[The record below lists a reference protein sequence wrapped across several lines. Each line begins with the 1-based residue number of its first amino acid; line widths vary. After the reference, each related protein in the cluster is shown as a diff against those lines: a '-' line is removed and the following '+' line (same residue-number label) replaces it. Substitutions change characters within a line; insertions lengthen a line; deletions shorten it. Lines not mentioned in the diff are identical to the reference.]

1 MARRLLD
8 CPAYSMTPPKGECPL
23 TGHGGGQSS
32 ETKGTP
38 MLNWAITFFLIA
50 IVAAVL
56 GFGGLAGDF
65 AMLARICFFVF
76 LIIAVASFIFG
87 RRVI

>member
-1 MARRLLD
+1 
-8 CPAYSMTPPKGECPL
+8 
-23 TGHGGGQSS
+23 
-32 ETKGTP
+32 
-38 MLNWAITFFLIA
+38 MLNWAITFFLVA

-65 AMLARICFFVF
+65 AMLAKICFLVF
-76 LIIAVASFIFG
+76 LVIAVASFIFG

>member
-1 MARRLLD
+1 LRERR
-8 CPAYSMTPPKGECPL
+8 G
-23 TGHGGGQSS
+23 GHRT
-32 ETKGTP
+32 TKGIP

-76 LIIAVASFIFG
+76 LVIAVASFIFG

>member
-1 MARRLLD
+1 
-8 CPAYSMTPPKGECPL
+8 
-23 TGHGGGQSS
+23 
-32 ETKGTP
+32 

-76 LIIAVASFIFG
+76 LVIAVASFIFG

>member
-1 MARRLLD
+1 MPARGAAGD
-8 CPAYSMTPPKGECPL
+8 
-23 TGHGGGQSS
+23 GHSS
-32 ETKGTP
+32 ETKGKP

>member
-1 MARRLLD
+1 MPITDPAARD
-8 CPAYSMTPPKGECPL
+8 ETAKG
-23 TGHGGGQSS
+23 Q
-32 ETKGTP
+32 P

-50 IVAAVL
+50 VVAAVL

>member
-1 MARRLLD
+1 
-8 CPAYSMTPPKGECPL
+8 
-23 TGHGGGQSS
+23 
-32 ETKGTP
+32 

-50 IVAAVL
+50 VVAAIL

-65 AMLARICFFVF
+65 GMLARICFFVF
-76 LIIAVASFIFG
+76 LVIAIGSFIFG